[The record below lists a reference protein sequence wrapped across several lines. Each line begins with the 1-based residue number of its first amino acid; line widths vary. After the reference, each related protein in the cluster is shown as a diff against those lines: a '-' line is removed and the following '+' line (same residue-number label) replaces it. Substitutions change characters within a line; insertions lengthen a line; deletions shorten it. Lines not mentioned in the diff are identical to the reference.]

1 MKATV
6 RELRASTRAILSA
19 VRRGDT
25 VLVTSRGK
33 PCAKIVPV
41 FERKKKHEHD
51 LLFGIWRDKAE
62 AKSVK
67 KYINRIRDVR
77 HAR

>member
-6 RELRASTRAILSA
+6 RELRASTKAILSA
-19 VRRGDT
+19 VKRGDT
-25 VLVTSRGK
+25 VLVTSRGR
-33 PCAKIVPV
+33 PCARIVPV

-51 LLFGIWRDKAE
+51 FLFGMWRDKGE
-62 AKSVK
+62 IKSVK
-67 KYINRIRDVR
+67 KYIDRIRNVR